1 MGLTSLG
8 MKQYGKIIDIN
19 HGQFNQRL
27 QDGEDAPQGTTLTVR
42 ELTAGPNQGKEVRE
56 ARANALPNNIMVGAE
71 FADSKYGS
79 NLILNLVDEDETRY
93 DLQIKVDSQFFGQ
106 FVKRIPN
113 LDLDKTVSFILGK
126 SKDGKAFMFLQQDGV
141 TVKSAYTKDNPNGM
155 PPPVLTEHMGKE
167 SWSWEDQESFLYNKA
182 KEFINTLKESNQ
194 DIEPTEEIPF

>member
-113 LDLDKTVSFILGK
+113 LDLDKAVSFILGK
-126 SKDGKAFMFLQQDGV
+126 SKEGKAFMFLQQDGV
-141 TVKSAYTKDNPNGM
+141 TVKSAYTKDNPNGL
-155 PPPVLTEHMGKE
+155 PQPSKKTVKGKE
-167 SWSWEDQESFLYNKA
+167 VWDWEEQENFLYEVALDFASKLD
-182 KEFINTLKESNQ
+182 TS
-194 DIEPTEEIPF
+194 DIPF

>member
-113 LDLDKTVSFILGK
+113 LDLDKAVSFILGK
-126 SKDGKAFMFLQQDGV
+126 SKDGKSFMFLQQDNV

-167 SWSWEDQESFLYNKA
+167 SWAWEDQESFLYSKA
-182 KEFINTLKESNQ
+182 TEFIDTLKESNQ